1 MLLPSNHHLAIFDR
15 YGTLIRG
22 NVVYIQPAE
31 ERWIEFTAEIH
42 FRSSDWLAQHRYS
55 AIYHTATE
63 SLVGFFTAYRSRHV
77 EEREESV
84 YLYQGI
90 FAKVAE

>member
-15 YGTLIRG
+15 YGAMIHG
-22 NVVYIQPAE
+22 KVVYIQPVE
-31 ERWIEFTAEIH
+31 ERWNEDTAEIH
-42 FRSSDWLAQHRYS
+42 FRCSDWLAQHRYS

-63 SLVGFFTAYRSRHV
+63 SLFGFFTAHKSRHV
-77 EEREESV
+77 EDSG
-84 YLYQGI
+84 YLYQGM